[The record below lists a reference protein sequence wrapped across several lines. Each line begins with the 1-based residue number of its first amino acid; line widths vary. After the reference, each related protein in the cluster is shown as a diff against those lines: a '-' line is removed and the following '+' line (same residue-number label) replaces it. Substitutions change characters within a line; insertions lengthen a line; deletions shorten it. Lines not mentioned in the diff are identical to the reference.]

1 MSMVSPRLNSGMERA
16 PSKNGVALPMI
27 KVPHPSSRLGDPA
40 TINVRGV
47 SRQSNFRFGEDI
59 QMNSPNV
66 LRPITADQLPFG
78 SLRSPRHNSLP
89 PLGEDIEMK
98 MAEDRTKPAIPVFG
112 KKFFVAKAGISFRC

>member
-1 MSMVSPRLNSGMERA
+1 MSLVSMERA

-47 SRQSNFRFGEDI
+47 SRQSNLRFGEDI
-59 QMNSPNV
+59 QMNSPNI

-78 SLRSPRHNSLP
+78 NLRSPRCNSLP
-89 PLGEDIEMK
+89 PLGEDQEMK
-98 MAEDRTKPAIPVFG
+98 MVEERTKPAIPVFR
-112 KKFFVAKAGISFRC
+112 KYRSW